1 MYVADAI
8 CLSEILLKVVK
19 LFVTVEISTLT
30 CHKLKEKCF
39 LLKPKLKNSP
49 IKTLFAFIIWL
60 NVTQHNEM

>member
-8 CLSEILLKVVK
+8 YLFEISLKVVK

-30 CHKLKEKCF
+30 RHKLKEKCF

-49 IKTLFAFIIWL
+49 IKTFCIYHM
-60 NVTQHNEM
+60 T